1 MATLIFGNPLIFQEG
16 TGLSITPGGTELFG
30 KQARTVTFSIGQAVA
45 TTSNVEFNVVTGSS
59 VVTDNGTLILKGNTI
74 SIHQKEYATVA
85 LRIAVARRV
94 LGTSLKI
101 TTGALIACVILSG
114 RVLSPLV
121 QTGQLLTRLNG
132 AITAFKNVNEL
143 MKEES
148 RDETLQDVKG
158 VIIDSGSVKLKNL
171 EYSINESKILENI
184 NLSIKDG
191 EKFAVVGPLG
201 CGKSTLSRSINGLIP
216 HVYPGSYTGS
226 VEVNGVDV
234 SSTSM
239 NVLST
244 QVGYLFQN
252 PENQIF
258 MFSVERDIAFGLENL
273 GLSRKEIREK
283 VDWAMD
289 VTGITNL
296 AKMAPHELSDGQ
308 KQRVAL
314 AGILSMDPQLLLLD
328 EPTSLLDPKTAFEII
343 QTVND
348 LRTKLNMAVIIV
360 EHRLDI
366 ITTLAKKAIVLE
378 KGKIISQG
386 TIKKVLNDEKV
397 MISGVGLP
405 CSVNIRNSLI
415 NEGINAFLFAS
426 HKALAETQ
434 S

>member
-1 MATLIFGNPLIFQEG
+1 MNE
-16 TGLSITPGGTELFG
+16 
-30 KQARTVTFSIGQAVA
+30 V
-45 TTSNVEFNVVTGSS
+45 
-59 VVTDNGTLILKGNTI
+59 
-74 SIHQKEYATVA
+74 
-85 LRIAVARRV
+85 LR
-94 LGTSLKI
+94 
-101 TTGALIACVILSG
+101 
-114 RVLSPLV
+114 
-121 QTGQLLTRLNG
+121 
-132 AITAFKNVNEL
+132 FKNYSFTYDNVNYPAL
-143 MKEES
+143 H
-148 RDETLQDVKG
+148 D
-158 VIIDSGSVKLKNL
+158 
-171 EYSINESKILENI
+171 INFKINQGDFVMI
-184 NLSIKDG
+184 TGHS
-191 EKFAVVGPLG
+191 G
-201 CGKSTLSRSINGLIP
+201 CGKSTLLRSINGLIP

-348 LRTKLNMAVIIV
+348 LSTKLNMAVIIV

-366 ITTLAKKAIVLE
+366 IATLAKKAIVLE

-415 NEGINAFLFAS
+415 NEGININSSIILMNDLI
-426 HKALAETQ
+426 KKINMIVND
-434 S
+434 

>member
-1 MATLIFGNPLIFQEG
+1 MNE
-16 TGLSITPGGTELFG
+16 
-30 KQARTVTFSIGQAVA
+30 V
-45 TTSNVEFNVVTGSS
+45 
-59 VVTDNGTLILKGNTI
+59 
-74 SIHQKEYATVA
+74 
-85 LRIAVARRV
+85 LR
-94 LGTSLKI
+94 
-101 TTGALIACVILSG
+101 
-114 RVLSPLV
+114 
-121 QTGQLLTRLNG
+121 
-132 AITAFKNVNEL
+132 FKNYSFTYDNVNYPAL
-143 MKEES
+143 H
-148 RDETLQDVKG
+148 D
-158 VIIDSGSVKLKNL
+158 
-171 EYSINESKILENI
+171 INFKINQGDFVMI
-184 NLSIKDG
+184 TGHS
-191 EKFAVVGPLG
+191 G
-201 CGKSTLSRSINGLIP
+201 CGKSTLLRSINGLIP

-289 VTGITNL
+289 ITGITNL

-415 NEGINAFLFAS
+415 NEGININSNVILMNDLI
-426 HKALAETQ
+426 KKINMIVND
-434 S
+434 

>member
-1 MATLIFGNPLIFQEG
+1 MNE
-16 TGLSITPGGTELFG
+16 
-30 KQARTVTFSIGQAVA
+30 V
-45 TTSNVEFNVVTGSS
+45 
-59 VVTDNGTLILKGNTI
+59 
-74 SIHQKEYATVA
+74 
-85 LRIAVARRV
+85 LR
-94 LGTSLKI
+94 
-101 TTGALIACVILSG
+101 
-114 RVLSPLV
+114 
-121 QTGQLLTRLNG
+121 
-132 AITAFKNVNEL
+132 FKNYSFTYDNVNYPAL
-143 MKEES
+143 H
-148 RDETLQDVKG
+148 D
-158 VIIDSGSVKLKNL
+158 
-171 EYSINESKILENI
+171 INFKINHGDFVMI
-184 NLSIKDG
+184 TGHS
-191 EKFAVVGPLG
+191 G
-201 CGKSTLSRSINGLIP
+201 CGKSTLLRSINGLIP

-328 EPTSLLDPKTAFEII
+328 EPTSLLDPKTALEII

-415 NEGINAFLFAS
+415 NEGININSNVILMNDLI
-426 HKALAETQ
+426 KKINMIVND
-434 S
+434 

>member
-1 MATLIFGNPLIFQEG
+1 LNE
-16 TGLSITPGGTELFG
+16 
-30 KQARTVTFSIGQAVA
+30 V
-45 TTSNVEFNVVTGSS
+45 
-59 VVTDNGTLILKGNTI
+59 
-74 SIHQKEYATVA
+74 
-85 LRIAVARRV
+85 LR
-94 LGTSLKI
+94 
-101 TTGALIACVILSG
+101 
-114 RVLSPLV
+114 
-121 QTGQLLTRLNG
+121 
-132 AITAFKNVNEL
+132 FKNYSFTYDNVNYPAL
-143 MKEES
+143 H
-148 RDETLQDVKG
+148 D
-158 VIIDSGSVKLKNL
+158 
-171 EYSINESKILENI
+171 INFKINHGDFVMI
-184 NLSIKDG
+184 TGHS
-191 EKFAVVGPLG
+191 G
-201 CGKSTLSRSINGLIP
+201 CGKSTLLRSINGLIP

-328 EPTSLLDPKTAFEII
+328 EPTSLLDPKTALEII

-415 NEGINAFLFAS
+415 NEGININSNVILMNDLI
-426 HKALAETQ
+426 KKINMIVND
-434 S
+434 

>member
-1 MATLIFGNPLIFQEG
+1 MNE
-16 TGLSITPGGTELFG
+16 
-30 KQARTVTFSIGQAVA
+30 V
-45 TTSNVEFNVVTGSS
+45 
-59 VVTDNGTLILKGNTI
+59 
-74 SIHQKEYATVA
+74 
-85 LRIAVARRV
+85 LR
-94 LGTSLKI
+94 
-101 TTGALIACVILSG
+101 
-114 RVLSPLV
+114 
-121 QTGQLLTRLNG
+121 
-132 AITAFKNVNEL
+132 FKNYSFTYDNVNYPAL
-143 MKEES
+143 H
-148 RDETLQDVKG
+148 D
-158 VIIDSGSVKLKNL
+158 
-171 EYSINESKILENI
+171 INFKINQGDFVMI
-184 NLSIKDG
+184 TGHS
-191 EKFAVVGPLG
+191 G
-201 CGKSTLSRSINGLIP
+201 CGKSTLLRSINGLIP

-289 VTGITNL
+289 ITGITNL

-348 LRTKLNMAVIIV
+348 LSTKLNMAVIIV

-415 NEGINAFLFAS
+415 NEGINIISNVILMNDLI
-426 HKALAETQ
+426 KKINMIVND
-434 S
+434 

>member
-1 MATLIFGNPLIFQEG
+1 MNE
-16 TGLSITPGGTELFG
+16 
-30 KQARTVTFSIGQAVA
+30 V
-45 TTSNVEFNVVTGSS
+45 
-59 VVTDNGTLILKGNTI
+59 
-74 SIHQKEYATVA
+74 
-85 LRIAVARRV
+85 LR
-94 LGTSLKI
+94 
-101 TTGALIACVILSG
+101 
-114 RVLSPLV
+114 
-121 QTGQLLTRLNG
+121 
-132 AITAFKNVNEL
+132 FKNYSFTYDNVNYPAL
-143 MKEES
+143 H
-148 RDETLQDVKG
+148 D
-158 VIIDSGSVKLKNL
+158 
-171 EYSINESKILENI
+171 INFKINQGDFVMI
-184 NLSIKDG
+184 TGHS
-191 EKFAVVGPLG
+191 G
-201 CGKSTLSRSINGLIP
+201 CGKSTLLRSINGLIP

-328 EPTSLLDPKTAFEII
+328 ERTSLLDPKTAFEII

-348 LRTKLNMAVIIV
+348 LSTKLNMAVIIV

-366 ITTLAKKAIVLE
+366 IATLAKKAIVLE

-415 NEGINAFLFAS
+415 NEGININSNVILMNDLI
-426 HKALAETQ
+426 KKINMIVND
-434 S
+434 

>member
-1 MATLIFGNPLIFQEG
+1 MNE
-16 TGLSITPGGTELFG
+16 
-30 KQARTVTFSIGQAVA
+30 V
-45 TTSNVEFNVVTGSS
+45 
-59 VVTDNGTLILKGNTI
+59 
-74 SIHQKEYATVA
+74 
-85 LRIAVARRV
+85 LR
-94 LGTSLKI
+94 
-101 TTGALIACVILSG
+101 
-114 RVLSPLV
+114 
-121 QTGQLLTRLNG
+121 
-132 AITAFKNVNEL
+132 FKNYSFTYDNVNYPAL
-143 MKEES
+143 H
-148 RDETLQDVKG
+148 D
-158 VIIDSGSVKLKNL
+158 
-171 EYSINESKILENI
+171 INFKINQGDFVMI
-184 NLSIKDG
+184 TGHS
-191 EKFAVVGPLG
+191 G
-201 CGKSTLSRSINGLIP
+201 CGKSTLLRSINGLIP

-289 VTGITNL
+289 ITGITNL

-348 LRTKLNMAVIIV
+348 LSTKLNMAVIIV

-366 ITTLAKKAIVLE
+366 IATLAKKAIVLE

-415 NEGINAFLFAS
+415 NEGININSNVILMNDLI
-426 HKALAETQ
+426 KKINMIVND
-434 S
+434 

>member
-1 MATLIFGNPLIFQEG
+1 MNE
-16 TGLSITPGGTELFG
+16 
-30 KQARTVTFSIGQAVA
+30 V
-45 TTSNVEFNVVTGSS
+45 
-59 VVTDNGTLILKGNTI
+59 
-74 SIHQKEYATVA
+74 
-85 LRIAVARRV
+85 LR
-94 LGTSLKI
+94 
-101 TTGALIACVILSG
+101 
-114 RVLSPLV
+114 
-121 QTGQLLTRLNG
+121 
-132 AITAFKNVNEL
+132 FKNYSFSYDNVNYPAL
-143 MKEES
+143 H
-148 RDETLQDVKG
+148 D
-158 VIIDSGSVKLKNL
+158 
-171 EYSINESKILENI
+171 INFKINQGDFVMI
-184 NLSIKDG
+184 TGHS
-191 EKFAVVGPLG
+191 G
-201 CGKSTLSRSINGLIP
+201 CGKSTLLRSINGLIP

-415 NEGINAFLFAS
+415 NEGININSNVILMNDLI
-426 HKALAETQ
+426 KKINMIVND
-434 S
+434 

>member
-1 MATLIFGNPLIFQEG
+1 MNE
-16 TGLSITPGGTELFG
+16 
-30 KQARTVTFSIGQAVA
+30 V
-45 TTSNVEFNVVTGSS
+45 
-59 VVTDNGTLILKGNTI
+59 
-74 SIHQKEYATVA
+74 
-85 LRIAVARRV
+85 LR
-94 LGTSLKI
+94 
-101 TTGALIACVILSG
+101 
-114 RVLSPLV
+114 
-121 QTGQLLTRLNG
+121 
-132 AITAFKNVNEL
+132 FKNYSFTYDNVNYPAL
-143 MKEES
+143 H
-148 RDETLQDVKG
+148 D
-158 VIIDSGSVKLKNL
+158 
-171 EYSINESKILENI
+171 INFKINQGDFVMI
-184 NLSIKDG
+184 TGHS
-191 EKFAVVGPLG
+191 G
-201 CGKSTLSRSINGLIP
+201 CGKSTLLRSINGLIP

-415 NEGINAFLFAS
+415 NEGININSNVILMNDLI
-426 HKALAETQ
+426 KKINMIVND
-434 S
+434 

>member
-1 MATLIFGNPLIFQEG
+1 MNE
-16 TGLSITPGGTELFG
+16 
-30 KQARTVTFSIGQAVA
+30 V
-45 TTSNVEFNVVTGSS
+45 
-59 VVTDNGTLILKGNTI
+59 
-74 SIHQKEYATVA
+74 
-85 LRIAVARRV
+85 LR
-94 LGTSLKI
+94 
-101 TTGALIACVILSG
+101 
-114 RVLSPLV
+114 
-121 QTGQLLTRLNG
+121 
-132 AITAFKNVNEL
+132 FKNYSFTYDNVNYPAL
-143 MKEES
+143 H
-148 RDETLQDVKG
+148 D
-158 VIIDSGSVKLKNL
+158 
-171 EYSINESKILENI
+171 INFKINQGDFVMI
-184 NLSIKDG
+184 TGHS
-191 EKFAVVGPLG
+191 G
-201 CGKSTLSRSINGLIP
+201 CGKSTLLRSINGLIP

-289 VTGITNL
+289 ITGITNL
-296 AKMAPHELSDGQ
+296 ANMAPHELSDGQ

-415 NEGINAFLFAS
+415 NEGININSNVILMNDLI
-426 HKALAETQ
+426 KKINMIVND
-434 S
+434 